1 MDNSLETSENTANS
15 LPDSDS
21 QPGTQQIE
29 QAPQIDANR
38 AEMPSE
44 QIERN
49 QDWRDTRENPNK
61 GSPEPIPGKCGSKL
75 KHTAGVTR
83 YCTCDPMNDATRCYY
98 HGGSSLSG
106 PMHPAFKN
114 GLYAKRLKF
123 GLLDKVIEASN
134 DPNFLSVRHEAEV
147 LQARAMTL
155 LEQIDTPEG
164 EILWSKLEECWL
176 QLQLLR
182 ENPEAF
188 QETMQEAGRII
199 REGSS
204 QRDKWREFRDLVK
217 EIKDLKSHEHTRL
230 VETGYL
236 VQADEALGVVKALLE
251 IMRAN
256 VKDRVALRNI
266 HKGAELLLLRGGMK
280 KAIQPPA
287 MEESIP
293 SIPSITTQVQ
303 PDSQVV
309 ATDMAAA
316 NQIAP
321 VE

>member
-1 MDNSLETSENTANS
+1 MENTVETSQICDIQPQPTPNES
-15 LPDSDS
+15 S
-21 QPGTQQIE
+21 QPPTQQIE
-29 QAPQIDANR
+29 QAPQIDANSV
-38 AEMPSE
+38 ETP
-44 QIERN
+44 IENVKSRPTGPPWP
-49 QDWRDTRENPNK
+49 QNPNK
-61 GSPEPIPGKCGSKL
+61 GSPEPIPGRCGAKL
-75 KHTAGVTR
+75 HYTGGVDR
-83 YCTCDPMNDATRCYY
+83 FCEQYPVHERTRCRI
-98 HGGSSLSG
+98 HGGSTLVG
-106 PMHPAFKN
+106 PMSPRFKN

-134 DPNFLSVRHEAEV
+134 DPNFLSVRQEAEV
-147 LQARAMTL
+147 LQARALTL

-188 QETMQEAGRII
+188 QETMNEVGRII

-256 VKDRVALRNI
+256 VKDRTALRNI

-280 KAIQPPA
+280 KAIQPA
-287 MEESIP
+287 ESVVDQP
-293 SIPSITTQVQ
+293 PEPCNDITPQESLPCSDNQ
-303 PDSQVV
+303 PDSSTS
-309 ATDMAAA
+309 A
-316 NQIAP
+316 
-321 VE
+321 